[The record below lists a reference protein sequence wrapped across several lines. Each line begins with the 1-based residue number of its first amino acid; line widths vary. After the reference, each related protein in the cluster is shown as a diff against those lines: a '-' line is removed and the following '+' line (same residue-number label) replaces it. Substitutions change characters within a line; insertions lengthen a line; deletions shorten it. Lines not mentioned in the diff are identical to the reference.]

1 MRRTNIVI
9 AVAIL
14 AGLIGCGRER
24 TKTVPDELVGVWK
37 TAAPKYADR
46 FLELTRTTISFG
58 TGGQDFYTRTIVAVE
73 KRRQDDN
80 TLYTVF
86 YVDSEGE
93 YKFSFHYEPVSGGVI
108 RYKNQKSIA
117 WTRQRR

>member
-1 MRRTNIVI
+1 MI

-14 AGLIGCGRER
+14 TVLVGCGRER
-24 TKTVPDELVGVWK
+24 TQTVPDGLVGVWK

-46 FLELTRTTISFG
+46 FLELRKTTISFG

-80 TLYTVF
+80 RLYTVF
-86 YVDSEGE
+86 YVNSEGE
-93 YKFSFHYEPVSGGVI
+93 YKFSFYYEPVSGGVI

-117 WTRQRR
+117 WSRQRH